1 MPKAQ
6 IPGWFHFWP
15 KLFPSVVLLG
25 VLSGC
30 SAADVLNTII
40 LTEEI
45 KKSSEPESPGPVKN
59 RYEPVIL
66 ASNEENIR
74 ISYLSVGPNAKHEQ
88 VTQMISDHCDGSYT
102 ETNRVKL
109 NGYTT
114 IDAECTH
121 VTDSMQ

>member
-1 MPKAQ
+1 MPKAK
-6 IPGWFHFWP
+6 ISGWFQFCP
-15 KLFPSVVLLG
+15 KLFSCVALLG

-30 SAADVLNTII
+30 SAGHVLNTII

-45 KKSSEPESPGPVKN
+45 KRSEPESPRPVKN

-66 ASNEENIR
+66 ASNENSIK
-74 ISYLSVGPNAKHEQ
+74 INYLSVGPNAEHEQ

-102 ETNRVKL
+102 ETNRVELK
-109 NGYTT
+109 GYTT

-121 VTDSMQ
+121 VTDSLQ